1 MRYTWDYYA
10 NRAKQ
15 IAKRIVTGDE
25 VNKDGV
31 RLIQIVYKQD
41 MYATDALNM
50 KYARASSKASVHTYA
65 GGMQEITTEHSDGTQ
80 GLFKSD
86 GQYQPTENNMDKEI
100 LNYMKKNLGESTH
113 YKNRIRLTESQ
124 LHRVIKESVKKV
136 LNESGQHTVNDL
148 ADILKDMASYVEHC
162 QSGGDESVDG
172 YFREIIGTGLYHDA
186 IGKSTDF
193 SNGVNTFITDY

>member
-86 GQYQPTENNMDKEI
+86 GQYQPTERRNEI
-100 LNYMKKNLGESTH
+100 LELRNIS
-113 YKNRIRLTESQ
+113 S
-124 LHRVIKESVKKV
+124 
-136 LNESGQHTVNDL
+136 
-148 ADILKDMASYVEHC
+148 
-162 QSGGDESVDG
+162 
-172 YFREIIGTGLYHDA
+172 
-186 IGKSTDF
+186 
-193 SNGVNTFITDY
+193 